1 MGPTVLVKDQTF
13 LDRILLSLVYYVRIG
28 GVGVVVDYEMI

>member
-13 LDRILLSLVYYVRIG
+13 LDRILLSLVYYVRIE